1 MQDTASPKIILDFSR
16 MPMEAET
23 CTACLDRVQD
33 RLRVLSGV
41 KSVRLLPDSKGVVLE
56 IQDTA
61 DAERVRATA
70 EGVLAEVA
78 TGFGHEL
85 YRVGGMDCPD
95 CASEIEEALKRTEGV
110 LACRVDYA
118 SARLSVEYD
127 RTRTDPETLRREIRK
142 LGFSVQPLLEREKES
157 PVREIFFLSLGA
169 LFWLGGLIGGHI
181 AGVPE
186 WLPNALFIVAGLVSG
201 WRMLLLGIRSL
212 FRLRFTTNALM
223 TIAVVGAAGLHE
235 FGEAALVIWLFSL
248 GNVLQSQAN
257 RRTRSAILALLESAP
272 KSARVRTPEG
282 VREVDV
288 RDVAPGDWVEVL
300 PHTPVPVDGIVVEG
314 ETSVNNA
321 LLTGESE
328 PQVVGVGSKVL
339 AGAVNEGGFVVIRAE
354 KVFADTAYA
363 RTLRLIEQ
371 GQTARAPYQETI
383 ERFAGWYT
391 PGVIACALV
400 FAVAGPLL
408 HLRTWAEALHQALW
422 LLMVSCPCAL
432 VISVP
437 VAVVTAIGSASRFGA
452 LVRGG
457 KYLEALSAVP
467 NWIFDKTGTLT
478 HARFEVSS
486 VVALREGYSE
496 DEVLSLAG
504 ALAKFSVHPVSRAI
518 TRKASPLEGVIV
530 EAVRDFPGKGV
541 QGTLQGKV
549 WRLGS
554 WEFVKEILPTD
565 GKQGKGTLPQGES
578 PPERPTVY
586 LTNEEGLVGKIELD
600 DTPREGAR
608 EVVEL
613 LQRHG
618 KRVVLLSGDREVT
631 VQRFA
636 REMGVGEAYGQLSP
650 EEKAEFARRLA
661 ESGGVVTVG
670 DGVNDVSALQRSTV
684 GIAMGAAGSEAAVE
698 CADVV
703 LLSDDISRIRNLFD
717 LSRRLHQIVI
727 ENIVFSLATKA
738 LLVAVG
744 IASPLP
750 FWLAVAGDMGVSLLV
765 TLNALRLRF

>member
-1 MQDTASPKIILDFSR
+1 
-16 MPMEAET
+16 
-23 CTACLDRVQD
+23 
-33 RLRVLSGV
+33 
-41 KSVRLLPDSKGVVLE
+41 
-56 IQDTA
+56 
-61 DAERVRATA
+61 
-70 EGVLAEVA
+70 
-78 TGFGHEL
+78 
-85 YRVGGMDCPD
+85 
-95 CASEIEEALKRTEGV
+95 
-110 LACRVDYA
+110 
-118 SARLSVEYD
+118 
-127 RTRTDPETLRREIRK
+127 
-142 LGFSVQPLLEREKES
+142 
-157 PVREIFFLSLGA
+157 
-169 LFWLGGLIGGHI
+169 
-181 AGVPE
+181 
-186 WLPNALFIVAGLVSG
+186 
-201 WRMLLLGIRSL
+201 
-212 FRLRFTTNALM
+212 
-223 TIAVVGAAGLHE
+223 
-235 FGEAALVIWLFSL
+235 
-248 GNVLQSQAN
+248 
-257 RRTRSAILALLESAP
+257 
-272 KSARVRTPEG
+272 
-282 VREVDV
+282 
-288 RDVAPGDWVEVL
+288 
-300 PHTPVPVDGIVVEG
+300 
-314 ETSVNNA
+314 
-321 LLTGESE
+321 
-328 PQVVGVGSKVL
+328 
-339 AGAVNEGGFVVIRAE
+339 
-354 KVFADTAYA
+354 
-363 RTLRLIEQ
+363 
-371 GQTARAPYQETI
+371 
-383 ERFAGWYT
+383 
-391 PGVIACALV
+391 
-400 FAVAGPLL
+400 
-408 HLRTWAEALHQALW
+408 
-422 LLMVSCPCAL
+422 MVSCPCAL